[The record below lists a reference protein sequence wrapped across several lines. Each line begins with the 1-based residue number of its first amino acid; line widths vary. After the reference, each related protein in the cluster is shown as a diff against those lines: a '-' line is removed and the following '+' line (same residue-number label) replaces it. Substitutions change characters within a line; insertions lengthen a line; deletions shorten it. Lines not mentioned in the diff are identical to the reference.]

1 MSHTHPVP
9 VEKLERLSELIKG
22 LCEST
27 QEATDTILHCC
38 ETVTADSLSET
49 VAQIYKACSVQDL
62 TNQRLKIIE
71 TILQEIGTGVYGIED
86 SLLAG
91 PQRAQHMLSQD
102 DIDNLLNGSE

>member
-1 MSHTHPVP
+1 LSHTNPVP

-27 QEATDTILHCC
+27 QDATDTILHCC
-38 ETVTADSLSET
+38 ETITTDSLPET
-49 VAQIYKACSVQDL
+49 VAQIYKACAVQDL

-71 TILQEIGTGVYGIED
+71 NILQEIESGIYGTED
-86 SLLAG
+86 TLLAG

-102 DIDNLLNGSE
+102 DIDNLMNGSE